1 MTVTGATGAPA
12 RSRIVWLDSAKG
24 LGIILVV
31 FGHALGGLI
40 DSPIASDIGTFRTAF
55 FVIYTFHMPLF
66 FLLSGVL
73 VATRIERDRTGF
85 ARTIGT
91 DIVWPYLLW
100 SVIQFTII
108 YLLGSAVNRP
118 AEAYWPTILAL
129 PWKTVSQFWFLY
141 ALFLLHLLSLLT
153 LRRLG
158 AISFLIVCLALKPL
172 PLIAP
177 LPDVIRLAVN
187 QVPYYGLGVFLG
199 ATGLQ
204 AVAVDRSRLVRL
216 ILLPAITAGL
226 IALAFAHANGF
237 HPTIRVE
244 TGKAADIAFLAWN
257 FAVLPAALA
266 GLFAAI
272 GLASLL
278 RGRALTLTAYL
289 GRRSMPIFILHI
301 MAIAGTRIILV
312 SVVGVRDPYIVLT
325 AIIVA
330 GFIGPLVAFAC
341 LRRFGITRPLGLGRG
356 E

>member
-1 MTVTGATGAPA
+1 MNFPVATDAPPS
-12 RSRIVWLDSAKG
+12 SRIVWLDNAKG

-31 FGHALGGLI
+31 IGHALGGLI
-40 DSPIASDIGTFRTAF
+40 DSPIASDLAVFRTAF

-66 FLLSGVL
+66 FLLSGLL
-73 VATRIERDRTGF
+73 VAVRLERDRQGF

-108 YLLGSAVNRP
+108 YLLGTAVNRP
-118 AEAYWPTILAL
+118 ADDYWPTILAL

-141 ALFLLHLLSLLT
+141 ALFLLHVFALLT

-158 AISFLIVCLALKPL
+158 AVSFLIICLALKPL

-187 QVPYYGLGVFLG
+187 QAPYYGLGVFLG
-199 ATGLQ
+199 AAGLQ
-204 AVAVDRSRLVRL
+204 AVVVDRDRWVRML
-216 ILLPAITAGL
+216 ALPALAAGL
-226 IALAFAHANGF
+226 IVLALAHADGF
-237 HPTIRVE
+237 HQTIRVE
-244 TGKAADIAFLAWN
+244 TGKAAEIAFLAWN

-266 GLFAAI
+266 GLFATI
-272 GLASLL
+272 GLSSLL
-278 RGRALTLTAYL
+278 RGRLSELTAYL
-289 GRRSMPIFILHI
+289 GRRTMPIFILHI

-312 SVVGVRDPYIVLT
+312 SFFGVRDPSLVFSTIL
-325 AIIVA
+325 AA
-330 GFIGPLVAFAC
+330 GFIGPLFAFEC
-341 LRRFGITRPLGLGRG
+341 LRRLGITRQLGLGRA